1 MEYLQEHYK
10 DYKGPRRFACIPRGI
25 MSLMREMSRGNAPP
39 APYNRGIAEN
49 LNVFFYAAKPYAY
62 RQQGEN
68 SEAQV

>member
-1 MEYLQEHYK
+1 
-10 DYKGPRRFACIPRGI
+10 